1 MEELI
6 FYIWLLG
13 IIIIVYKASRILR
26 MIWGKKSVG
35 THNRRKKTIDTMPMI
50 TEICAEKVKEIDP
63 NFSAEKMLASARNLF
78 VKMQDAWT
86 SRDWEP
92 MRVFETQSLFE
103 QHKNQLQSYIDA
115 NQINIRDRVKIE
127 YAYLYKFRQEGDRDI
142 LEIALK
148 TTMRDY
154 VIDATTKHVLK
165 GDETSSKTTI
175 DVMTFER
182 KTGVLTPEET
192 EKIKTTNCPNCGA
205 PTQITSAG
213 KCEYCASVITTSVN
227 SWVLVALGPLRN

>member
-1 MEELI
+1 MEELV
-6 FYIWLLG
+6 FYIWLFG
-13 IIIIVYKASRILR
+13 IISIFYIVSIIPKI
-26 MIWGKKSVG
+26 IWGKKSAG
-35 THNRRKKTIDTMPMI
+35 INNKRKKTIDTMPMI
-50 TEICAEKVKEIDP
+50 TDICAEKVKEIDP
-63 NFSAEKMLASARNLF
+63 NFSAEKMLALARNLF

-115 NQINIRDRVKIE
+115 NEINIRDRVKIE
-127 YAYLYKFRQEGDRDI
+127 YAYLYKFKQEGDRDI
-142 LEIALK
+142 LEIALR

-154 VIDATTKHVLK
+154 VVDATTKQVLR
-165 GDETSSKTTI
+165 GDETSTKTTI

-182 KTGVLTPEET
+182 KTGVLTSEET

-205 PTQITSAG
+205 PTQITSSG
-213 KCEYCASVITTSVN
+213 KCEYCASVITTGVN
-227 SWVLVALGPLRN
+227 SWVLVALEPLRN